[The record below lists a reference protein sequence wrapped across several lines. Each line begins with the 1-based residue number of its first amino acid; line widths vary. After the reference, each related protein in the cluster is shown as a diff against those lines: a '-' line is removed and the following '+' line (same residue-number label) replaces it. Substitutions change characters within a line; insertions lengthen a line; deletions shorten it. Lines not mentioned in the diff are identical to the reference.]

1 MGRFEGKGY
10 AMPTTR
16 ISDSTHQVLRR
27 LAERSGESMQAL
39 LDKAVEHYRRQR
51 FLEENNRAFEALR
64 ADASAW
70 KGEQAER
77 EQWDITVA
85 DGLEKE

>member
-1 MGRFEGKGY
+1 
-10 AMPTTR
+10 MPTTR
-16 ISDSTHQVLRR
+16 ISDPTHQVLRR

-39 LDKAVEHYRRQR
+39 LDKAVELYRRQR
-51 FLEENNRAFEALR
+51 FLEESNRAFEALR

-70 KGEQAER
+70 KAELAER

>member
-1 MGRFEGKGY
+1 
-10 AMPTTR
+10 MPTTR
-16 ISDSTHQVLRR
+16 ISNSTHQLLRK

-39 LDKAVEHYRRQR
+39 LDKAVELYRRQR
-51 FLEENNRAFEALR
+51 FLEESNRAFEALR

-77 EQWDITVA
+77 GLWDITVA

>member
-1 MGRFEGKGY
+1 
-10 AMPTTR
+10 MPTTR

-77 EQWDITVA
+77 ELWDITVA

>member
-1 MGRFEGKGY
+1 
-10 AMPTTR
+10 MPTTR
-16 ISDSTHQVLRR
+16 ISDSTHQVLRK

-70 KGEQAER
+70 KAEQAER
-77 EQWDITVA
+77 EQWEITVA